1 MDFKMLPF
9 FSRKKSSRVSIG
21 QYGSKTM
28 SSKQEVTSVHLFRFS
43 HVEDRLEA
51 FMLEEQGW
59 AKNTLRADHI

>member
-1 MDFKMLPF
+1 
-9 FSRKKSSRVSIG
+9 
-21 QYGSKTM
+21 M